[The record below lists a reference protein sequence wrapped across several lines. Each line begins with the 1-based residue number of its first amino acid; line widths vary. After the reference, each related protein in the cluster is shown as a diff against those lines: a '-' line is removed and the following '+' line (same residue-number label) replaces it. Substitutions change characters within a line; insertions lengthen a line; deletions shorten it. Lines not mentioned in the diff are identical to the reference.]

1 MRISEQIFPRVVALI
16 CTTNK
21 KGKANVMTASFLM
34 PISFEPKILAFS
46 ISSKRYSFQNLKEVP
61 QFTLNILSKEMKKEA
76 QICGSFSGRRVNKFE
91 KAKLKTEKSQKVLP
105 PIIKC
110 PISFECEVLEM
121 KEFGDH
127 FLVVGKVLKEW
138 QREKEFEPLL
148 HYSGEIFM
156 APKKINEDKRNN
168 RN

>member
-21 KGKANVMTASFLM
+21 KGKPNVMTASFLM
-34 PISFEPKILAFS
+34 PISFEPKIVAFS
-46 ISSKRYSFQNLKEVP
+46 ISPKRHSFENLKEVP
-61 QFTLNILSKEMKKEA
+61 QFTLNILSKEMKKIA
-76 QICGSFSGRRVNKFE
+76 QICGSISGRNEDKFK

-105 PIIKC
+105 PMIKC
-110 PISFECEVLEM
+110 PISFECQVLEM

-127 FLVVGKVLKEW
+127 FLVVGKVLKEKC
-138 QREKEFEPLL
+138 REEKFEPLL

-156 APKKINEDKRNN
+156 TVKKIS
-168 RN
+168 